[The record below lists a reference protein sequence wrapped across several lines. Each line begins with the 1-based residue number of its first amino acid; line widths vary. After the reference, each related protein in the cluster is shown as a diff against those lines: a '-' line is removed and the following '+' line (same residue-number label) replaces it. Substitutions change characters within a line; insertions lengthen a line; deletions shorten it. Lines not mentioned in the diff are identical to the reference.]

1 MGMPTIRNI
10 NIRIG
15 TIAGTIDIVSN
26 LVPVDWGLSGDI
38 RSNMR
43 RLFIDIA
50 ATPLF
55 WSLRGGD
62 WGGMGR

>member
-1 MGMPTIRNI
+1 MAYSVGMPTIR

-26 LVPVDWGLSGDI
+26 LVPGDI

-50 ATPLF
+50 AIPLF